1 MSYLTNK
8 FVLSTLIVLC
18 LIQATAYTQDIVLP
32 PPQKTIGLPL
42 MEALNNR
49 KSTREFSDKEIPLQ
63 VLSDLLWAA
72 YGYNRPQQKM
82 RTVPSAWN
90 IQNMNVYV
98 ARADGLYLYDAQSHG
113 LKLIVNED
121 IRAKTGTQSYVK
133 NAAVN
138 LVYVADL
145 SMMSAA
151 GDRGNFYSDV
161 HAGFIAQ
168 NVYLFC
174 ASFNLATVVRDLID
188 RNALRIAIKLE
199 ADQEIILAQSVGYP
213 KGASQVSMRSDE
225 RQNPESYAISQNFPN
240 PFNLDTQIKF
250 KLAEEAQV
258 RINIFD
264 LKGEKIKTILNE
276 RKTPGEYIL
285 RWDGLNDKGER
296 VASGVYFYQLEVIN
310 DSHPFKQTRK
320 MLMLR

>member
-1 MSYLTNK
+1 MFYLTNK
-8 FVLSTLIVLC
+8 FVLYTFILLC
-18 LIQATAYTQDIVLP
+18 LIAVTAYTQDITLL
-32 PPQKTIGLPL
+32 PPQKTAGMPL
-42 MEALNNR
+42 MVALNNR
-49 KSTREFSDKEIPLQ
+49 KSTRDFSDKEILPQ
-63 VLSDLLWAA
+63 VQSDLLWAA

-121 IRAKTGTQSYVK
+121 IRAKCGTQGFVGT
-133 NAAVN
+133 VPMN

-145 SMMSAA
+145 SMMSSV

-174 ASFNLATVVRDLID
+174 ASFNLGAVVRDLID
-188 RNALRIAIKLE
+188 RDVLRIAMKLE

-213 KGASQVSMRSDE
+213 RGASQVSMGNDE
-225 RQNPESYAISQNFPN
+225 RKNPESYSLSQNFPN
-240 PFNLDTQIKF
+240 PFNLESQIHF
-250 KLAEEAQV
+250 KLSENGHV
-258 RINIFD
+258 IINIFD

-276 RKTPGEYIL
+276 RKTSGEHAL
-285 RWDGLNDKGER
+285 SWDGLNNKGER
-296 VASGVYFYQLEVIN
+296 VASGVYFYQLEVTN
-310 DSHPFKQTRK
+310 DSNQFKQTRK
-320 MLMLR
+320 MLMLK